1 MKDGVKFLAGLGLA
15 VLLLWLVL
23 RGVDSTTVWESVK
36 KASFMGLAVAAILT
50 IGHNVFRVWRW
61 QALLD
66 PVRRGIA
73 FRPMFVAVIL
83 GYMTTWIIPGRLG
96 ELVRPTLL
104 SARERLPLGPCLGS
118 VLADRLLD
126 GGALVVLFVAGLW
139 LSPPQGEA
147 AEFVA
152 VVRNASLAFV
162 GAMAAFI
169 AVLLT
174 ASAYQEPLAR
184 WIERRRGAA
193 RWVGRLFLSFSAGVA
208 ALRSPRLLI
217 RIVVLS
223 LLAWLT
229 IALATWIGVRS
240 VGAEISFPAMLVIL
254 PMLALGVAVP
264 TPGGAGSY
272 HGAMKLGLMLFG
284 VGEAVAVS
292 AGILMHLVI
301 TIPVILLGVVLIWT
315 EGLSWNDIVSAARQ
329 LRQLGSD
336 AGDSPP
342 TAMPVED
349 SS

>member
-1 MKDGVKFLAGLGLA
+1 
-15 VLLLWLVL
+15 
-23 RGVDSTTVWESVK
+23 
-36 KASFMGLAVAAILT
+36 
-50 IGHNVFRVWRW
+50 
-61 QALLD
+61 
-66 PVRRGIA
+66 
-73 FRPMFVAVIL
+73 
-83 GYMTTWIIPGRLG
+83 
-96 ELVRPTLL
+96 
-104 SARERLPLGPCLGS
+104 
-118 VLADRLLD
+118 
-126 GGALVVLFVAGLW
+126 
-139 LSPPQGEA
+139 
-147 AEFVA
+147 
-152 VVRNASLAFV
+152 
-162 GAMAAFI
+162 
-169 AVLLT
+169 
-174 ASAYQEPLAR
+174 
-184 WIERRRGAA
+184 
-193 RWVGRLFLSFSAGVA
+193 
-208 ALRSPRLLI
+208 LLI

-240 VGAEISFPAMLVIL
+240 VGADISFPAMLVIL

-342 TAMPVED
+342 TAMPVKD